1 MTQQFPGW
9 KPLNRALRARVSS
22 ECLFAIVLLAL
33 ALLGTFDCAWGKE
46 PAAPNVPPPLSGAYL
61 IQPGDLLE
69 IFVWKEPDL
78 SRKVLVRPDGFI
90 SFPLV
95 QDLKAAGSPPAELKK
110 AIEAKLA
117 DYVSAPNVTV
127 VVDAIRSYTVFVVGK
142 VQKPGEFLREQ
153 PVSVLQSLSLA
164 GGFQEYANRG
174 AITVFRNTASGN
186 MVFKFNYDEVV
197 EGKRASQN
205 IILNSG
211 DVVVVP

>member
-1 MTQQFPGW
+1 MTQQSAVW
-9 KPLNRALRARVSS
+9 TALDRFSGARSWRRS
-22 ECLFAIVLLAL
+22 CRILLLAL
-33 ALLGTFDCAWGKE
+33 SLLGTLDCAWGKD
-46 PAAPNVPPPLSGAYL
+46 PAAQSAPSPAGAYL
-61 IQPGDLLE
+61 VQPGDVLE
-69 IFVWKEPDL
+69 IFVWKEPEL

-95 QDLKAAGSPPAELKK
+95 QDLKAAGSAPSDLKR
-110 AIEAKLA
+110 AIEDKLK

-127 VVDAIRSYTVFVVGK
+127 VVDSIRSYTVFVVGK

-164 GGFQEYANRG
+164 GGFQEYANRDS
-174 AITVFRNTASGN
+174 ITVFRNRPSGN

-197 EGKRASQN
+197 EGKKASQN
-205 IILNSG
+205 IILSSG